1 MMVKVQNGAV
11 SPLRMAL
18 RLLGNARYD
27 YFPLVYFP
35 NGLII
40 YQALNGVLY
49 LIDGTISTE

>member
-1 MMVKVQNGAV
+1 MVKVQNGAV